1 MSTTPSASASTANQ
15 PVPAPPPGC
24 PITAEFLPPNMRK
37 HVDPAAPPP
46 LRMMAAKALVP
57 LAPADMLG
65 ALFMLTFDA
74 DAGVRETATKTA
86 AALPDRFSAG
96 LRDEHVAAPVLG
108 WFLTQLRAKDVYAE
122 MLVLNPTTPDEAVA
136 EVARDCSAKIAE
148 IIGQNQLRI
157 LRSEGIIRNLCA
169 NPNASAALIDNVC
182 DFAVRSGVIGADIP
196 QMQAARVR
204 VFGPQAAPPEPGPTA
219 EEILQEFQ
227 DVVATEKPEGEEAA
241 APVEEAKKLNLTQ
254 RVMKMSIA
262 QKIKLA
268 TLGNKEARG
277 ILIRDT
283 NKLVCTAVIRS
294 PRITDGE
301 VLTAASNKTVNEEVL
316 RIIYSSRE
324 FTKNYKI
331 KMALL
336 KNPKLP
342 ASVGMKFLSTLRE
355 NDLKELSKDKNVPS
369 ALQGIA
375 KKMLE
380 KKNEPKKSDDK

>member
-1 MSTTPSASASTANQ
+1 MNTTAAAPQTI
-15 PVPAPPPGC
+15 PAAPEGC

-57 LAPADMLG
+57 LAPSDMLG

-74 DAGVRETATKTA
+74 DAGVRETAAKTA

-96 LRDEHVAAPVLG
+96 LRDENVAAPVLG
-108 WFLTQLRAKDVYAE
+108 WFLTLLRARDVYAE

-136 EVARDCSAKIAE
+136 EVARDCSAKISE
-148 IIGQNQLRI
+148 IIGQNQLRVLRHENI
-157 LRSEGIIRNLCA
+157 LRNLCT
-169 NPNASAALIDNVC
+169 NPNASPALIDNVC
-182 DFAVRSGVIGADIP
+182 DFAVRSGLALADVP
-196 QMQAARVR
+196 QVQAARVR

-219 EEILQEFQ
+219 EEILEEFK
-227 DVVATEKPEGEEAA
+227 DVVAKEPAEGEAEN
-241 APVEEAKKLNLTQ
+241 APPMEEAKKLSLTQ
-254 RVMKMSIA
+254 RIMKMSIA

-268 TLGNKEARG
+268 TLGNKEARSF
-277 ILIRDT
+277 LIRDT

-301 VLTAASNKTVNEEVL
+301 VLSCATNKAVNEEVL

-342 ASVGMKFLSTLRE
+342 LSVGVKFLSTLRE
-355 NDLKELSKDKNVPS
+355 NDVKDLSRDKNVPS
-369 ALQGIA
+369 ALQGMA
-375 KKMLE
+375 KKMMD
-380 KKNEPKKSDDK
+380 KKNEPKKEEK

>member
-1 MSTTPSASASTANQ
+1 
-15 PVPAPPPGC
+15 
-24 PITAEFLPPNMRK
+24 MRK
-37 HVDPAAPPP
+37 HVDPAAPVP

-57 LAPADMLG
+57 LAPSDMLG

-74 DAGVRETATKTA
+74 DAAVRETAAKSA

-96 LRDEHVAAPVLG
+96 LRDEGVAAPVLG
-108 WFLTQLRAKDVYAE
+108 WFLSLLYTKDALAE

-136 EVARDCSAKIAE
+136 EVARHCSPKIAE

-157 LRSEGIIRNLCA
+157 LRSENIIRGLCT
-169 NPNASAALIDNVC
+169 NPNASPALIDNVC
-182 DFAVRSGVIGADIP
+182 DFAVRSGMAVMDVP

-204 VFGPQAAPPEPGPTA
+204 VLGPSAAPPEPGPTA
-219 EEILQEFQ
+219 EEILAELA
-227 DVVATEKPEGEEAA
+227 DVTPKAATGPEEGKEGEDPTAA
-241 APVEEAKKLNLTQ
+241 IPEAKKLSLTQ
-254 RVMKMSIA
+254 RIMKMSIA

-268 TLGNKEARG
+268 TLGNKEARSF
-277 ILIRDT
+277 LIRDT

-301 VLTAASNKTVNEEVL
+301 VLSCATNKAVNEEVL
-316 RIIYSSRE
+316 RIIYNSRE

-342 ASVGMKFLSTLRE
+342 LAVGMKFLGTLRE
-355 NDLKELSKDKNVPS
+355 NDLKDLSRDKNVPS
-369 ALQGIA
+369 GLQSVA
-375 KKMLE
+375 KKMVE
-380 KKNEPKKSDDK
+380 KKNEPKKTDDK

>member
-1 MSTTPSASASTANQ
+1 MSTAPQQTPAA
-15 PVPAPPPGC
+15 PAGC

-37 HVDPAAPPP
+37 HVDPAAPVP

-57 LAPADMLG
+57 LAPSDMLG

-74 DAGVRETATKTA
+74 DAAVRETATKTA

-96 LRDEHVAAPVLG
+96 LRDEAVAAPVLG
-108 WFLTQLRAKDVYAE
+108 WFLSLLSGKDALAE
-122 MLVLNPTTPDEAVA
+122 MLVLNPTTPDDAVA
-136 EVARDCSAKIAE
+136 EVARTCSAKIAE
-148 IIGQNQLRI
+148 IIGQNQLRV
-157 LRSEGIIRNLCA
+157 LRSENIIRGLCT
-169 NPNASAALIDNVC
+169 NPNASPALIDNVC
-182 DFAVRSGVIGADIP
+182 DFAVRSGMAVVDVP

-204 VFGPQAAPPEPGPTA
+204 VFGPSAAPPEAGPTA
-219 EEILQEFQ
+219 EEILKELE
-227 DVVATEKPEGEEAA
+227 DATPKTAAAGPVEAKEGEDPTAA
-241 APVEEAKKLNLTQ
+241 IPEAKKLSLTQ
-254 RVMKMSIA
+254 RIMKMSIA

-268 TLGNKEARG
+268 TLGNKEARSF
-277 ILIRDT
+277 LIRDT

-301 VLTAASNKTVNEEVL
+301 VLSCATNKAVNEEVL

-342 ASVGMKFLSTLRE
+342 LSVGMKFLSTLRE
-355 NDLKELSKDKNVPS
+355 NDVKDLSRDKNVPS

-375 KKMLE
+375 KKMMD
-380 KKNEPKKSDDK
+380 KKNEPKKEEK